1 MIVHRTARQFSPASF
16 VSFLL
21 SFLSSRLLGA
31 NFKTILISQLVIRGR
46 RNEGAI
52 NRGCLLLLD
61 IKAYALWNLFLLIF
75 LFLFLIFSDLKNSF
89 RRFLREESALFV
101 GNNST
106 FSRRACL
113 DRHLPI
119 REESS
124 LERSSVFWDSAGD
137 VASRSRNFP
146 WIERCHGGFRGFWK
160 NFSNVRAVWKLGIL
174 SIIGSVPILCKL
186 SLALC
191 LRSSFIINATTPGTG
206 CRV

>member
-75 LFLFLIFSDLKNSF
+75 LFLFFSIFRFKEFVPTLF
-89 RRFLREESALFV
+89 ERRISIVRWKQFDVFQTCLSRSAP
-101 GNNST
+101 SY
-106 FSRRACL
+106 SRR
-113 DRHLPI
+113 I
-119 REESS
+119 ESRTI
-124 LERSSVFWDSAGD
+124 L
-137 VASRSRNFP
+137 
-146 WIERCHGGFRGFWK
+146 GF
-160 NFSNVRAVWKLGIL
+160 LG
-174 SIIGSVPILCKL
+174 LC
-186 SLALC
+186 
-191 LRSSFIINATTPGTG
+191 G
-206 CRV
+206 